1 MTDITTDALA
11 PVETGRLAALLA
23 RSSKKSFYFAKDL
36 AKARRATQF
45 IGEGSSESS
54 TAAYAKSLGPYANTG
69 CYTASDVVF
78 VSAEGDR
85 RGRINPIAVIPRGAY
100 KNIEIAMVS
109 RARFII
115 DRPVDRNRPY
125 NVGERQIAAYLFERG
140 YREVSPGLFHP
151 P

>member
-1 MTDITTDALA
+1 MTDATTDSPTDLG
-11 PVETGRLAALLA
+11 TGRLATLLA
-23 RSSKKSFYFAKDL
+23 RSSKKSFYFEKDL
-36 AKARRATQF
+36 AKARLATQF

-54 TAAYAKSLGPYANTG
+54 TAAYAKSVGPCANTG

-78 VSAEGDR
+78 VSAEGNR
-85 RGRINPIAVIPRGAY
+85 RGRINPIAITPRGAY
-100 KNIEIAMVS
+100 KNIDIAIVAK
-109 RARFII
+109 ARFII
-115 DRPVDRNRPY
+115 DQPVDRNRPY